1 MPPAVRR
8 SMLLENFRE
17 RWARHISSLDKYEL
31 DLEKALHKFHEAQ
44 QLQRIKEAAAKL
56 LRAGP
61 GADAAAADA
70 AVGAGSFMARRGS
83 RRMSAR
89 SMSIVGASA
98 AAAAAAAA
106 AGAGGGYIAE
116 DDEIPPE
123 VAAIVGPRP
132 AFRLLL
138 PTPQLNALIEEAL
151 EAVTMQRGGELHTP
165 E

>member
-1 MPPAVRR
+1 MSSRARARAPVFLPPLPLPPSPCTR
-8 SMLLENFRE
+8 
-17 RWARHISSLDKYEL
+17 LDS
-31 DLEKALHKFHEAQ
+31 D
-44 QLQRIKEAAAKL
+44 
-56 LRAGP
+56 
-61 GADAAAADA
+61 
-70 AVGAGSFMARRGS
+70 
-83 RRMSAR
+83 
-89 SMSIVGASA
+89 
-98 AAAAAAAA
+98 AAAAAA

-151 EAVTMQRGGELHTP
+151 EAVAMQRGGELHMP

>member
-1 MPPAVRR
+1 M
-8 SMLLENFRE
+8 
-17 RWARHISSLDKYEL
+17 
-31 DLEKALHKFHEAQ
+31 
-44 QLQRIKEAAAKL
+44 AAATNPTHRRRPRARDL
-56 LRAGP
+56 HGAPRLTADVRALDVDRRRLR
-61 GADAAAADA
+61 
-70 AVGAGSFMARRGS
+70 RRK
-83 RRMSAR
+83 
-89 SMSIVGASA
+89 
-98 AAAAAAAA
+98 AAAAAA

-151 EAVTMQRGGELHTP
+151 EAVTMQRGGELHMP

>member
-1 MPPAVRR
+1 MTRPKITTSTIHHVLFGPSDPV
-8 SMLLENFRE
+8 
-17 RWARHISSLDKYEL
+17 SST
-31 DLEKALHKFHEAQ
+31 AFT
-44 QLQRIKEAAAKL
+44 
-56 LRAGP
+56 P
-61 GADAAAADA
+61 
-70 AVGAGSFMARRGS
+70 
-83 RRMSAR
+83 
-89 SMSIVGASA
+89 
-98 AAAAAAAA
+98 

-151 EAVTMQRGGELHTP
+151 EAVTTRRGGELHML